1 MEKRIKA
8 LYIITIIA
16 IIFFLGMQMFW
27 LYGRYELNLD
37 EYEQSLNARVAECVD
52 RYYDLREISSKE
64 RLNDSSAQKTG
75 GKYLLPYYR
84 SIISIN
90 HGPQGVTSRK
100 IIVYSYEQPIKDI
113 LGPSIIG
120 SGAAKQQI
128 QELTE
133 KIDVVKEL
141 AVDSTVYE
149 AAGAKDETD
158 AWKSFQNILLEN
170 RIPFTIEGIDSVLKK
185 AGIKAEVSLAKADS
199 MVWRPVVNYHKWIFK
214 PELSMV
220 IPYSQLEGKIV
231 RILCP
236 ISPFDVLPGM
246 WLTLLLSLLVSALL
260 IVCLA
265 LQFSTVLKL
274 SRLDKMR
281 NSFIT
286 TMIHELKRPISTLK
300 MCVSGIENAKMM
312 EEPAMRKEL
321 MAKTRT
327 ALDNLSAYFSKLRD
341 IIFNDVEQIPLNIQ
355 SINLRQLFAAVA
367 GSVAMPSEKEVAF
380 TNDIGG
386 DITVSADR
394 SHLFNILTNLV
405 ENALKYSGN
414 RVAIRASVSET
425 AAGNVEIRITDNG
438 YGIAAGDLRHIFNR
452 FYRGKRFVQELPGM
466 GLGLTYVKL
475 LVDAHGGE
483 VKAESTVGQGS
494 CFTIILPQ

>member
-16 IIFFLGMQMFW
+16 IIAFLGMQMFW

-37 EYEQSLNARVAECVD
+37 EYEHNLSERISECVD
-52 RYYDLREISSKE
+52 TYNELRETCSKE
-64 RLNDSSAQKTG
+64 QLNDSYARKNG
-75 GKYLLPYYR
+75 GKYLLSYYR

-90 HGPQGVTSRK
+90 HGPEGVKSRK
-100 IIVYSYEQPIKDI
+100 IIVYSYEQPVNDF
-113 LGPSIIG
+113 LGLNP
-120 SGAAKQQI
+120 GATLTEEQM
-128 QELTE
+128 QELAE
-133 KIDVVKEL
+133 KKEMMKEL

-149 AAGAKDETD
+149 AAGARDETE
-158 AWKSFQNILLEN
+158 AWRSFHNILLEN
-170 RIPFTIEGIDSVLKK
+170 RAPFTTEGMDSVLGN
-185 AGIKAEVSLAKADS
+185 AGIGAKVSLNVADS
-199 MVWRPVVNYHKWIFK
+199 LVWQPEVRYHKGIFR
-214 PELSMV
+214 PELSV
-220 IPYSQLEGKIV
+220 LIPYSQLEGKSV
-231 RILCP
+231 SILCP

-246 WLTLLLSLLVSALL
+246 WQTLLLALLVSVLL

-300 MCVSGIENAKMM
+300 MCVSGIENTKMM
-312 EEPAMRKEL
+312 ENPDTRSEL
-321 MAKTRT
+321 MGETRN

-341 IIFNDVEQIPLNIQ
+341 ITFNDVEQIPLNIQ
-355 SINLRQLFAAVA
+355 SINLRRLFDAVV
-367 GSVAMPSEKEVAF
+367 GSVAVPGGKEVVF
-380 TNDIGG
+380 INDISETL
-386 DITVSADR
+386 IVPADR
-394 SHLFNILTNLV
+394 SHMFNIFTNLV

-414 RVAIRASVSET
+414 RVEIRAS
-425 AAGNVEIRITDNG
+425 ADLDRNDNVEIHLFDNG
-438 YGIAAGDLRHIFNR
+438 FGIAAADLRHIFNR
-452 FYRGKRFVQELPGM
+452 FYRGKRLAQELPGM

-475 LVDAHGGE
+475 LVDAHGGAIR
-483 VKAESTVGQGS
+483 VKSALGEGS